1 MVRRLVVSFAFLL
14 ALPAS
19 SQAADVS
26 LASGQ
31 LRYTAAAGKVNN
43 VTLIEAPTGTVTIER
58 ITKDEDP
65 FATVEGCVPTT
76 PTVNTTVVTCTGVTS
91 AVIDAGDQS
100 DRITAGYLDDAKDFH
115 GLTSVTTTITGG
127 DGNDALAGG
136 ARRDIIDGFA
146 GNDDIDGFAGNDQ
159 LSGGDGNDELRP
171 NTGTDTMVGGDG
183 VDTAA
188 YGQRVSPGFS
198 LDGLAND
205 GGAGENDLIG
215 TDIENVEAATEE
227 LDQIATVVGDGRAN
241 RLTVTYGKGNI
252 TGGEGS
258 DVLEGAS
265 QDDTINS
272 RDGSPD
278 TVICNGGTD
287 TVLSDT
293 LDTISPSCENVQTL
307 ASPGGPFDDHAPTIV
322 WTTPTAGSSITA
334 NTPSTLAVNATDDRG
349 LTRVQ
354 FFDDDRLV
362 CEDTVAPYSCAYQ
375 PRGGDVGRNTL
386 IAVATDGAN
395 QTSSV
400 VRVINVRRFAP
411 KELGLSFHPSRD
423 RKAPYAFRLTGRV
436 LRPDPVSPSQ
446 GCTGTITLTAKRGS
460 KVISTKRATLTRTC
474 EYSATFKF
482 RTRAASRLRF
492 QAKFGGNEVLST
504 VSSKTRT
511 ARLG

>member
-19 SQAADVS
+19 AQAADVS
-26 LASGQ
+26 VTDGV
-31 LRYTAAAGKVNN
+31 LRFTAVAGLVNN
-43 VTLIEAPTGTVTIER
+43 ATFAEAPTGTVTVG
-58 ITKDEDP
+58 TAAANKD
-65 FATVEGCVPTT
+65 ALVAGAGCTAVT
-76 PTVNTTVVTCTGVTS
+76 TTVVCSGVTS
-91 AVIDAGDQS
+91 AVIDVGDQS
-100 DRITAGYLDDAKDFH
+100 DRVTATAVDEDGNVIY
-115 GLTSVTTTITGG
+115 GLTTIPATITGG

-136 ARRDIIDGFA
+136 ARRDLIDGGP
-146 GNDDIDGFAGNDQ
+146 GNDDIDGFAGNDS

-171 NTGTDTMVGGDG
+171 NTGTDTMIGGDG

-188 YGQRVSPGFS
+188 YGQRISPSFW

-205 GGAGENDLIG
+205 GAAGENDLIG
-215 TDIENVEAATEE
+215 TDVENIDAAADD
-227 LDQIATVVGDGRAN
+227 LSQIVTIVGDGRAN
-241 RLTVTYGKGNI
+241 RLTVTYGRANI
-252 TGGEGS
+252 IGGEGP
-258 DVLEGAS
+258 DILEGSS

-287 TVLSDT
+287 TVLADT
-293 LDTISPSCENVQTL
+293 LDTISPSCENVQTQ

-322 WTTPTAGSSITA
+322 WTAPAAGTSITA
-334 NTPSTLAVNATDDRG
+334 NTPSTLTVNATDDRG

-362 CEDTVAPYSCAYQ
+362 CEDTTAPYSCAYQ

-400 VRVINVRRFAP
+400 VRAINVRRFTP
-411 KELGLSFHPSRD
+411 KELGLSFRPSRD

-436 LRPDPVSPSQ
+436 LRPSPVAPSQ
-446 GCTGTITLTAKRGS
+446 GCSGTITLTAKRGS
-460 KVISTKRATLTRTC
+460 KVVSTKRATLSRTC
-474 EYSATFKF
+474 EYSATFRF
-482 RTRAASRLRF
+482 RTRPTSRLRF
-492 QAKFGGNEVLST
+492 QAKFGGNEILSA

>member
-1 MVRRLVVSFAFLL
+1 MVRWLVVSFALL
-14 ALPAS
+14 FALPAS
-19 SQAADVS
+19 AQAADVS
-26 LASGQ
+26 VTDGV
-31 LRYTAAAGKVNN
+31 LRYTAVAGMVNN
-43 VTLIEAPTGTVTIER
+43 ATFAENPTGTVTVGVA
-58 ITKDEDP
+58 TDNNDP
-65 FATVEGCVPTT
+65 LVAGAGCTAVT
-76 PTVNTTVVTCTGVTS
+76 TTVVCPAVTS
-91 AVIDAGDQS
+91 AAIDVGDQS
-100 DRITAGYLDDAKDFH
+100 DRVTATALDENNNFVY
-115 GLTSVTTTITGG
+115 GLTTIPATIIGG
-127 DGNDALAGG
+127 DGNDVLAGG
-136 ARRDIIDGFA
+136 ARGDTIDGGP
-146 GNDDIDGFAGNDQ
+146 GNDDIDGFAGNDS
-159 LSGGDGNDELRP
+159 LRGGDGNDELRP

-183 VDTAA
+183 VDSAV
-188 YGQRVSPGFS
+188 YQKRVSPSFS
-198 LDGLAND
+198 LDGIAND
-205 GGAGENDLIG
+205 GATAPSAENDLIG
-215 TDIENVEAATEE
+215 TDIENIEAAADD
-227 LDQIATVVGDGRAN
+227 LSQTVTIVGDGRAN
-241 RLTVTYGKGNI
+241 RLTVTFGRANI

-322 WTTPTAGSSITA
+322 WTAPAAGSSISA
-334 NTPSTLAVNATDDRG
+334 NTASTLTVNATDDRG
-349 LTRVQ
+349 LTRVR

-362 CEDTVAPYSCAYQ
+362 CEDTVAPYTCSYQ

-400 VRVINVRRFAP
+400 VRTVDVRRFAP
-411 KELGLSFHPSRD
+411 KELGLSFRPSRD

-436 LRPDPVSPSQ
+436 LRPTPVSPSQ

-474 EYSATFKF
+474 EYSATFSFKT
-482 RTRAASRLRF
+482 RTASRLRF

-504 VSSKTRT
+504 ASSKTRT